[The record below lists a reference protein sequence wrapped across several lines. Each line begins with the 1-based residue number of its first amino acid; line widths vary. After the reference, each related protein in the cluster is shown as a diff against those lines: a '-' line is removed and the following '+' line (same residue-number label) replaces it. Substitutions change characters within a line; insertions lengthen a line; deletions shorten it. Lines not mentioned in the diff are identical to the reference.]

1 MEMQVWASLLGVLLG
16 GLMSYLAQL
25 TTVRLTGRNE
35 EKRQAAQRAEAR
47 RSEQLEL
54 LREFITITQ
63 EGIRIAEE
71 RDQAPDWNAA
81 GTPEWFARARSVID
95 RLWVA
100 ERMIQVLFRPQ
111 MYQLAR
117 AYATAVDHVL
127 WRLPDQSAA
136 EGSMWDH
143 LRGPQHAFLEAAR
156 TEVGSRH
163 A

>member
-1 MEMQVWASLLGVLLG
+1 MEMQVWASLIGVVLG
-16 GLMSYLAQL
+16 GLLSYLAQF
-25 TTVRLTGRNE
+25 TTVRLAGRNE
-35 EKRQAAQRAEAR
+35 ERRQTAQRAEAR

-81 GTPEWFARARSVID
+81 GTPEWFAGARNVID

-111 MYQLAR
+111 MYRLAR

-127 WRLPDQSAA
+127 WRQPEQITA

-143 LRGPQHAFLEAAR
+143 LRGPQNEFLEAAR
-156 TEVGSRH
+156 AEIGTGS
-163 A
+163 